1 MSVEKLSYTR
11 NPKTSNS
18 RARTGKYYEF
28 DKDNQL
34 VPLRAYF
41 SMR

>member
-1 MSVEKLSYTR
+1 MSVKKLSHAR
-11 NPKTSNS
+11 NSQTSKS